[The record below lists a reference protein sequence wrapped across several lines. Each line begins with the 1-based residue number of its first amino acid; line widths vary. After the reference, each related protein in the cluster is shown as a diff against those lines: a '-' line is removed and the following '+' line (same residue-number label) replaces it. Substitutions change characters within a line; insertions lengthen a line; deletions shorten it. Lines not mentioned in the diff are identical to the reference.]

1 MEDKTFFED
10 FRKFQDECPVIP
22 LNAEASFPTKKG
34 GLFKFKYAD
43 LASILKVVRPVLSK
57 NNLLVYWKCK
67 ESGAVKCVLEH
78 TPSKLEDISLVKNKN
93 KRTST
98 VMIKSNDDPK
108 TQGAAITY
116 AKRYSLVALLGIV
129 AEEDKD
135 APPEEKKSMSAKA
148 FGDACERIKRGDND
162 VIKQCLLFFNVTE
175 QQKDKLV
182 ELEFKYNG

>member
-10 FRKFQDECPVIP
+10 FRNFQDECPVIP

-57 NNLLVYWKCK
+57 NNLLVYWQCNVDG
-67 ESGAVKCVLEH
+67 SVTCVLSH
-78 TPSKLEDISLVKNKN
+78 KSGLLE
-93 KRTST
+93 ST
-98 VMIKSNDDPK
+98 CLIKSNDDPK

-135 APPEEKKSMSAKA
+135 APSSEGKSKPKLTPKA
-148 FGDACERIKRGDND
+148 MEQVKERIIDGNKN
-162 VIKQCLLFFNVTE
+162 VTKECLLHFDLTE
-175 QQKDKLV
+175 KQQEEIMNL
-182 ELEFKYNG
+182 ELEYS